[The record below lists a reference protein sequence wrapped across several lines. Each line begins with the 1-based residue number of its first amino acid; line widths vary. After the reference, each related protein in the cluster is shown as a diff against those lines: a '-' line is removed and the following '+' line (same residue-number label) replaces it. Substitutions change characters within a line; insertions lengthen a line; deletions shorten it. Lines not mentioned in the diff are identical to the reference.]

1 MLNGVGDLVTVVID
15 KVEVPNASFASV
27 FTSKV
32 SCAVVP
38 REGRK
43 GNYLPL
49 RRVSRQ
55 EFLEKT

>member
-43 GNYLPL
+43 GELSSP
-49 RRVSRQ
+49 Q
-55 EFLEKT
+55 ESIKARIS